1 MQTPQAA
8 TAPGTVKD
16 LVTVIAQSL
25 VDNPDSVSVGEVS
38 SGQTM
43 VLELRVAK
51 TDIGKVIGCQGRTAH
66 ALRTII
72 TAASA
77 KDEKMAVLE
86 NME

>member
-1 MQTPQAA
+1 MHAQMAEPTS
-8 TAPGTVKD
+8 VKD
-16 LVTVIAQSL
+16 LVAVISRHL

-51 TDIGKVIGCQGRTAH
+51 VDVGKVIGREGRTAH

-72 TAASA
+72 QAVTA
-77 KDEKMAVLE
+77 KHKKRAVLE
-86 NME
+86 ILE